1 MSTPPD
7 AHLREVLAET
17 AESLLNRHLETA
29 QEWHPHA
36 LIPWSAA
43 EDFPEDYEWSPEEMK
58 ISAPVRSALFVNVL
72 TEDNLPYYFRDI
84 ERMFG
89 RDGAWGEWVRRWTAE
104 EGRHGLVINGYLMA
118 TRAIDPV
125 ELERGRMAQVQSG
138 QVPEPP
144 TLAEGLAYV
153 SLQELA
159 TRISHFNTGN
169 MLDDEAGQAVMRRVA
184 KDENLHYLFYR
195 DAMTAIFEHDPS
207 TAVLAVAKQVRDF
220 QMPGTGIP
228 GFVEHAKAIAD
239 AGIYDFATHHDKILQ
254 PVVLRDWKIESL
266 EGLSPEAEQA
276 RDALVTQISRI
287 GKIGRRLA
295 EKREARKARE
305 AEGELVDA

>member
-1 MSTPPD
+1 MTPPPD
-7 AHLREVLAET
+7 AHLREALAET
-17 AESLLNRHLETA
+17 AESLLERHLTNA

-43 EDFPEDYEWSPEEMK
+43 EDFPEDYEWSPEEAK
-58 ISAPVRSALFVNVL
+58 IPPAVRSALFVNVL

-104 EGRHGLVINGYLMA
+104 EGRHGIVINGYLMA

-159 TRISHFNTGN
+159 TRISHFNTGQL
-169 MLDDEAGQAVMRRVA
+169 LDDKAGQKVMKRVA
-184 KDENLHYLFYR
+184 RDENLHYLFYR
-195 DAMTAIFEHDPS
+195 DAMSAVFEVDPS
-207 TAVLAVAKQVRDF
+207 AGVIAAWNQVRDF

-228 GFVEHAKAIAD
+228 GFAEHAKQIAD
-239 AGIYDFATHHDKILQ
+239 AGIYDFAIHHDRILQ
-254 PVVLRDWKIESL
+254 PVVMRDWNIEGL
-266 EGLSPEAEQA
+266 EGLNPEAEEA
-276 RDALVTQISRI
+276 RAAIVKQITRI
-287 GKIGRRLA
+287 GKIGRRMA
-295 EKREARKARE
+295 EKREARKAAE
-305 AEGELVDA
+305 AELVAV

>member
-1 MSTPPD
+1 MTTPPD
-7 AHLREVLAET
+7 SHLRDALAET
-17 AESLLNRHLETA
+17 AERLIDRHLAAT

-36 LIPWSAA
+36 YIPWGAA
-43 EDFPEDYEWSPEEMK
+43 EDFPEDYEWSPEEAGV
-58 ISAPVRSALFVNVL
+58 SDAVRSALFVNVL

-144 TLAEGLAYV
+144 TVAEGLAYV
-153 SLQELA
+153 ALQELA

-169 MLDDEAGQAVMRRVA
+169 LLEDPAGRAVMRRVA
-184 KDENLHYLFYR
+184 ADENLHYLFYR
-195 DAMTAIFEHDPS
+195 DAMTAVFEVDPS
-207 TAVLAVAKQVRDF
+207 AAVLAVEKQVSDF
-220 QMPGTGIP
+220 EMPGTGIP
-228 GFVEHAKAIAD
+228 GFSEHARRIAD
-239 AGIYDFATHHDKILQ
+239 AGIYDFAIHHDKILQ
-254 PVVLRDWKIESL
+254 PVVLRDWAVESL
-266 EGLSPEAEQA
+266 EGLSGEAEEA
-276 RDALVTQISRI
+276 RERLIRTIERI
-287 GKIGRRLA
+287 GRIGHRMADRRD
-295 EKREARKARE
+295 ARKAAERE
-305 AEGELVDA
+305 PVGV

>member
-1 MSTPPD
+1 MASAC
-7 AHLREVLAET
+7 AH
-17 AESLLNRHLETA
+17 SLVG
-29 QEWHPHA
+29 
-36 LIPWSAA
+36 A

-125 ELERGRMAQVQSG
+125 EARTGRMAQVQSG

-153 SLQELA
+153 SLKSSPPASA
-159 TRISHFNTGN
+159 TSTPATCSTTKPARPSCVGSPRT
-169 MLDDEAGQAVMRRVA
+169 
-184 KDENLHYLFYR
+184 K
-195 DAMTAIFEHDPS
+195 TSTTSS
-207 TAVLAVAKQVRDF
+207 TAMR
-220 QMPGTGIP
+220 
-228 GFVEHAKAIAD
+228 
-239 AGIYDFATHHDKILQ
+239 
-254 PVVLRDWKIESL
+254 
-266 EGLSPEAEQA
+266 
-276 RDALVTQISRI
+276 
-287 GKIGRRLA
+287 
-295 EKREARKARE
+295 
-305 AEGELVDA
+305 